1 MSKPSEEISK
11 YNVTAAG
18 KPDSNLS
25 NDSNHLGGIE
35 AEEYATKKYVR
46 DYHDNKEEKLKEE
59 INNQDKSTLNEAKAY
74 ADKVVTNQDFSN
86 FAKLPDIQA
95 LNTKLSK
102 DIKDGDNKQKE
113 YTDMKVQAVVSDVNS
128 NFDDVT
134 QSIQNLSKSTNTKFI
149 NVNSEISN
157 IKNNLSDTNS
167 EISNVKSNLSN
178 TNSELST
185 FKRDTNSRLNS
196 IDGSIAS
203 LNASTSE
210 LFQSVSNG
218 KSQIAGAITDKG
230 VTTSASDTFYQM
242 ASNIRKITTG
252 GSGGGIDTSDAT
264 ATAGDIIKGKT
275 AYVKGEKIYGALNVP
290 SNYQPSDLNPYPDK
304 AEVEL
309 VYEPEADNLK
319 ENTININKIYPVT
332 CDLSLLVK
340 YIKEESKIQ
349 ICNIDGSLIKD
360 GNTGEILGTY
370 TLEQLGI
377 ELNDDLEISDIK
389 FSPMNTEEDQSG
401 YDCKLAIAVRKKS
414 KTITDETINS
424 FYIYVYRFSTYGA
437 AGEIYTENEV
447 GTGYELLNIHKIVSP
462 NTYPLSRCNIYFSS
476 SDMYNLIIEARNN
489 EDDSQDDLLLYKLH
503 KFVVLGESYK
513 LLSRIRTSEFLYL
526 YVDNIK
532 YINNN
537 RLIICDYINFM
548 YKERTVILVLDE
560 YGNLIKQTE
569 TDWKTAITY
578 DGLYAIKPDG
588 KFYQVIINYITGDV
602 VFEAITDVAVLDVDS
617 ISGDNINIY
626 WKPKFYFDKTG
637 KYLVVKTFL
646 GGLSEHIPTDDNL
659 FLIYYIDSF
668 TSTEQL
674 KLLYTFK
681 GEVHYGEDYCFTADY
696 GKIIKLNKEGTVS
709 LFYPTISKKL
719 KGIRYNGTMFYKHI
733 YDTHIFTAGQPD
745 VRKGKTFI
753 GYLGIPETG
762 TMEVTE

>member
-35 AEEYATKKYVR
+35 AEEYATKKYVQ

-74 ADKVVTNQDFSN
+74 TDKVVANQDFSN

-102 DIKDGDNKQKE
+102 DIADGDKSQKE

-134 QSIQNLSKSTNTKFI
+134 QSITNLSKSTNTKFT
-149 NVNSEISN
+149 NVNQEISN

-185 FKRDTNSRLNS
+185 FKSNTNSKLNS
-196 IDGSIAS
+196 IDGSIVS
-203 LNASTSE
+203 LNSSTSE

-230 VTTSASDTFYQM
+230 VTTSASDSFNKM

-264 ATAGDIIKGKT
+264 ATAADILKGKT
-275 AYVKGEKIYGALNVP
+275 AYAKGQKIYGALNVP
-290 SNYQPSDLNPYPDK
+290 SNYKPNINNPYPDK
-304 AEVEL
+304 TEVEL
-309 VYEPEADNLK
+309 VYEPEEESLK
-319 ENTININKIYPVT
+319 QYTSNINKIYPIT

-340 YIKEESKIQ
+340 YKEEERKIQ
-349 ICNIDGSLIKD
+349 IYTIDGRLVQD

-401 YDCKLAIAVRKKS
+401 YDCKLAIAVMKKS
-414 KTITDETINS
+414 ETITDETINS

-437 AGEIYTENEV
+437 VGKIYTENEI
-447 GTGYELLNIHKIVSP
+447 GTGYELANIHKIVSP
-462 NTYPLSRCNIYFSS
+462 NTYPLSRCNIIFSS
-476 SDMYNLIIEARNN
+476 SDMYNLMIEAKNSQDN
-489 EDDSQDDLLLYKLH
+489 SQDDLLLYKLNR
-503 KFVVLGESYK
+503 FVVLGESYK
-513 LLSRIRTSEFLYL
+513 FLSRIRTSRYL
-526 YVDNIK
+526 DLSYDTIK

-537 RLIICDYINFM
+537 RLIVFECRNSPLNYFHTIIM
-548 YKERTVILVLDE
+548 VLDE
-560 YGNLIKQTE
+560 YGNLIKTTE
-569 TDWKTAITY
+569 AEWKMAITY
-578 DGLYAIKPDG
+578 DGLHAITSQG
-588 KFYQVIINYITGDV
+588 KFLQVIINYINGDISFKV
-602 VFEAITDVAVLDVDS
+602 LTDVSVVDIDMGFS
-617 ISGDNINIY
+617 SVEH
-626 WKPKFYFDKTG
+626 PKFYFDKTG
-637 KYLVVKTFL
+637 KFLVAKTFYS
-646 GGLSEHIPTDDNL
+646 GISWSENNEWK
-659 FLIYYIDSF
+659 IYYIDSF
-668 TSTEQL
+668 TSTEKL
-674 KLLYTFK
+674 KLLYSFK
-681 GEVHYGEDYCFTADY
+681 GDCSYGEGYCFTSDY
-696 GKIIKLNKEGTVS
+696 KTMIKLNSEGTVS

-719 KGIRYNGTMFYKHI
+719 KGIRYNGTMFYSSI
-733 YDTHIFTAGQPD
+733 YNPQVLTAKQED
-745 VRKGKTFI
+745 VKLGKTFI
-753 GYLGIPETG
+753 GNDGIPETG
-762 TMEVTE
+762 TMEVIE